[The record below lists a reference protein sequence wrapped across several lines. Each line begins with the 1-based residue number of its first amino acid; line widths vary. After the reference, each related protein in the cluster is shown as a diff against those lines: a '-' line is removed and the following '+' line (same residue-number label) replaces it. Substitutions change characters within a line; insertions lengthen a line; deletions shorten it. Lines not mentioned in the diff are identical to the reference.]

1 MKNNSFI
8 SFVAV
13 SIFLVFTLTAL
24 PAYAQ
29 NMQDFVKYN
38 KQSNFIR
45 EFQIPIKETGLKGIT
60 VDTQGNAWFYHSTN
74 STSTI
79 VKLETDSGKFTQFD
93 IKAETTVQNP
103 IINLAGGMLVFD
115 KERNTVWFTDSRTNS
130 VGKLDVQ
137 GGQVGLI
144 KIPTAEAGPMGL
156 VLSPDSKSIWFAE
169 IESNKI
175 AQLDM
180 ASEKITEYST
190 REQTGPTFLAFDS
203 AGNLWVTLSYSHN
216 VLRVD
221 KTTLNTDKP
230 EFSTVTLPKS
240 YTFSPFGIT
249 IVSVNGVDR
258 IFVSDHGSSRVISSD
273 VSSNLNSYVSYWTS
287 PATNYPVT
295 LPGQLVTDKVGNI
308 YFPEHGGNR
317 IAKINAESGMMTE
330 YEIPTGPLSTTLF
343 IAISDDGKKVWFA
356 EVAANKI
363 AYLDTTIPVPF
374 SVGSGTG
381 QITLDKSGS
390 KTVDILV
397 NAENNSKSVSLGKV
411 DMNVTGMTDSGLRG
425 VSYLIQPQKI
435 DMSKTSLFE
444 SKVILNA
451 EHDARPGQYT
461 IMVTASAF
469 EKDNLVV
476 SQLYPVQITLNLPEQ
491 ASKSVGITKT
501 DESGYLTDLSFPN
514 IIRFTLIFVV
524 IILIAYLVYRRI
536 KRKVK

>member
-13 SIFLVFTLTAL
+13 SIFLVFILTAL

-29 NMQDFVKYN
+29 NIQDFVKYN

-45 EFQIPIKETGLKGIT
+45 EFQTTIKETGLKGIA
-60 VDTQGNAWFYHSTN
+60 VDPQGNAWFYHSTN

-79 VKLETDSGKFTQFD
+79 VKLEPDSGKFTQFD
-93 IKAETTVQNP
+93 IKAETTVQDP
-103 IINLAGGMLVFD
+103 IINLAGGMIVFD
-115 KERNTVWFTDSRTNS
+115 KERNVVWFTDSRTSS

-137 GGQVGLI
+137 SGQIDLI
-144 KIPTAEAGPMGL
+144 KIPTAEAGPMGI
-156 VLSPDSKSIWFAE
+156 VLSPDSKSVWFAE
-169 IESNKI
+169 IIGNKI
-175 AQLDM
+175 AQLDIV
-180 ASEKITEYST
+180 SGKIVEYT
-190 REQTGPTFLAFDS
+190 TGEQTGPTFLTFDS
-203 AGNLWVTLSYSHN
+203 SGNLWVTLSYSHN

-221 KTTLNTDKP
+221 AATLSNGKP
-230 EFSTVTLPKS
+230 SFSTITLPRS
-240 YTFSPFGIT
+240 YTFSPFGIA
-249 IVSVNGVDR
+249 IVNVNGVDR
-258 IFVSDHGSSRVISSD
+258 MFVSDHGSSRVISSD

-287 PATNYPVT
+287 PAPNYPVT

-317 IAKINAESGMMTE
+317 IVKINTESGMMTE
-330 YEIPTGPLSTTLF
+330 YDIPTGPLSTTLF
-343 IAISDDGKKVWFA
+343 MAISDDGKKVWFA

-374 SVGSGTG
+374 SVGAGTG
-381 QITLDKSGS
+381 QVTLDKSGP
-390 KTVDILV
+390 KTVDVLV
-397 NAENNSKSVSLGKV
+397 NAENNSKSVSLEV

-435 DMSKTSLFE
+435 DMSKTSMSE
-444 SKVILNA
+444 SKMILNA
-451 EHDARPGQYT
+451 EQDARPGQYT

-469 EKDNLVV
+469 EKDDLVV
-476 SQLYPVQITLNLPEQ
+476 SQLYPVQLTLNLPEQ

-501 DESGYLTDLSFPN
+501 GESEYLTDLSFPN
-514 IIRFTLIFVV
+514 IVRFTLIFVV
-524 IILIAYLVYRRI
+524 IILIVYLVYRRV